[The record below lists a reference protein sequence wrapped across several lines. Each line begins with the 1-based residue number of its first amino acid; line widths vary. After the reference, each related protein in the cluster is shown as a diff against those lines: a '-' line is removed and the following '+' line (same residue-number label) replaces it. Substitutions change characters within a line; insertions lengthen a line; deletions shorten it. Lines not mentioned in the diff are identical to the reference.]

1 MFIQSSWGAIFL
13 HHSSFFSREKFFY
26 QLYCWASRNIL
37 KLIHLILFSLEYQY
51 LISMWKVLFFGVRLF
66 IPNSFNLL
74 SLILKYKIN
83 IKRNFYLNI
92 VILYTIKLND
102 IKISTLF
109 RKRIDFLNNCVFKFR
124 SQCYY
129 IENFFKKA
137 LLTGFDSR
145 KY

>member
-1 MFIQSSWGAIFL
+1 MFIKSSWGAIFL

-92 VILYTIKLND
+92 VILYTIKKKKIFSNY
-102 IKISTLF
+102 IKVNNGIIIKRYLF
-109 RKRIDFLNNCVFKFR
+109 REINIIKFTHNNLTVSFYFLYF
-124 SQCYY
+124 
-129 IENFFKKA
+129 
-137 LLTGFDSR
+137 L
-145 KY
+145 